1 MSAGVRVEF
10 PGWQCSNSRK
20 GGEGGVGKKVVHLCS
35 TSRKGG
41 FAIVYY
47 LTRGD
52 IGGVITLTPMGGH
65 KLKVL
70 EQGA

>member
-1 MSAGVRVEF
+1 M
-10 PGWQCSNSRK
+10 
-20 GGEGGVGKKVVHLCS
+20 GKKVVHLCS